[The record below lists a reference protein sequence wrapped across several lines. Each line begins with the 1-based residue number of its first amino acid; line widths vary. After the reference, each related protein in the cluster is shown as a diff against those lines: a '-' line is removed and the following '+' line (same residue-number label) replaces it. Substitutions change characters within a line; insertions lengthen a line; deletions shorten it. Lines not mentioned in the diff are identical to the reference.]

1 MNDNI
6 TKLKAILMIILGLIV
21 IAVFA
26 VLFAFPFMW
35 LWNFSVVAALTIAKP
50 IDYPVALGLMI
61 LIGWMSFSL
70 RGKVKAE

>member
-26 VLFAFPFMW
+26 ALFAFPFMW